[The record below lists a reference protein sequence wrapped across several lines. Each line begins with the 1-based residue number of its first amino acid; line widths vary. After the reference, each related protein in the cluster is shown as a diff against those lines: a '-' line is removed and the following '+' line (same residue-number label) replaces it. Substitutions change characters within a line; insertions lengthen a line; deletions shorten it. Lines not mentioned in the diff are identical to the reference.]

1 MVSYF
6 FCNKRDRI
14 RKNKI
19 MKKKIVITG
28 ALGYIGTELCKLY
41 SGFSWKYEIIAI
53 DNRFVSERVNELKRR
68 KIKFIQADILNLESI
83 KRYIENA
90 EVVHH
95 LAGITDVAYVKKD
108 ADKEK
113 DELTSRV
120 AIEGTANVLSC
131 MNEKATIVFPSTHVV
146 FEGLKSQKENL
157 DENEKTSTFL
167 VYSSSKVEN
176 EKQIINSG
184 KRYAIFR
191 LGSVYGFSTDTM
203 RINIMPNLFSKIAS
217 QNGKI
222 KLFGGGVQLKSL
234 VPLIDV
240 ARCFKFVEE
249 KNDFNDGIYNLTK
262 ENVTVKD
269 VADLCKKINPKTE
282 IISTSDEVP
291 NKGYSLSNK
300 KLLDTGFEFVH
311 DLENCIEEMI
321 TKWSYEKFDKN
332 LEYTFQG
339 VREFIDERGKISNY
353 DLPEPINMIGYI
365 ESKKGTM
372 RANHFHPVQEQKCLL
387 IKGQF
392 ISIYKD
398 LVDDKSTK
406 VTHVVNAGDM
416 IVTQPNVA
424 HTMVFTEDT
433 IFLNLVR
440 GEREHDNYG
449 ITHTIPYK
457 FVDES
462 ERDLLSK
469 IYKFECRCCG
479 SRKLKRALSLGYQ
492 PLANNLNN
500 NLNDKSKLYPLELNV
515 CEECF
520 NCQLS
525 VAIDSDEMFSNYLYQ
540 SSTTKSFREHFE
552 LAAKNYIKNFNLDES
567 SYIIDVGSNDGIGLK
582 PFLDL
587 GFKNIQG
594 IEPAKNLADLANKN
608 GINTFHGYLDDKALN
623 PMKNGADLLLASNV
637 FAHADDLK
645 SMAESMKK
653 LIKPDGNIVI
663 EVQYLLNTIQ
673 DLSFDNIYHEHTNY
687 WSLTSLNNFLNK
699 LKLRIFKVEK
709 INTHGGSIRVYVSQD
724 QNILIDNSVNDLL
737 KFEEDFGLKKISTY
751 LQFGKKIENLKK
763 NFSKNFEAFKNKKII
778 FYGSPA
784 KATTKLNFFNI
795 EKKKFK
801 TIEDNPLK
809 IGKYIPNVDVEIC
822 SKKSIK
828 GEKFDYVIVLAW
840 NFFEE
845 IKNNNKDLSTKF
857 ISIND
862 LEKEII

>member
-1 MVSYF
+1 M
-6 FCNKRDRI
+6 
-14 RKNKI
+14 
-19 MKKKIVITG
+19 KKIVITG

-41 SGFSWKYEIIAI
+41 SGFSWKYEVVAI
-53 DNRFVSERVNELKRR
+53 DNRFISERVNELKRR
-68 KIKFIQADILNLESI
+68 KIQFIQADILDLEAI
-83 KRYIENA
+83 KPFLEKA
-90 EVVHH
+90 EVVYH
-95 LAGITDVAYVKKD
+95 LAGITDVAYVKKE

-113 DELTSRV
+113 DSLTIKV
-120 AIEGTANVLSC
+120 AIEGTANVLKS
-131 MNEKATIVFPSTHVV
+131 MNAKATIVFPSTHVV
-146 FEGLKSQKENL
+146 FEGLKEPKENL
-157 DENEKTSTFL
+157 DENEQTNTFL
-167 VYSSSKVEN
+167 AYSSSKVEN
-176 EKQIINSG
+176 ENQIKNSG
-184 KRYAIFR
+184 NKYAIFR

-249 KNDFNDGIYNLTK
+249 NNDFKSGTYNLTK
-262 ENVTVKD
+262 ENLTVKD
-269 VADLCKKINPKTE
+269 VADICKKINPKLE
-282 IISTSDEVP
+282 ITLTDDEVP

-300 KLLDTGFEFVH
+300 KLLNTGFEFVH
-311 DLENCIEEMI
+311 DLETCIKEMI

-332 LEYTFQG
+332 LEYTFKG

-398 LVDDKSTK
+398 LVDDKSIK
-406 VTHVVNAGDM
+406 VTHVVNEGDM

-440 GEREHDNYG
+440 GEREHENYG

-457 FVDES
+457 FVDDQEKK
-462 ERDLLSK
+462 LLQS

-479 SRKLKRALSLGYQ
+479 SKKLKRVLSLGYQ
-492 PLANNLNN
+492 PLANNL
-500 NLNDKSKLYPLELNV
+500 LDDIKEKSKVYPLELNV

-525 VAIDSDEMFSNYLYQ
+525 VAIKSNEMFSNYLYQ
-540 SSTTKSFREHFE
+540 SSTTKSFREHFIS
-552 LAAKNYIKNFNLDES
+552 AAKKYVKDFKLDIG

-587 GFKNIQG
+587 GFSNIQG
-594 IEPAKNLADLANKN
+594 IEPAKNLVDLANQN
-608 GINTFHGYLDDKALN
+608 GINTFHGYLDEKALN
-623 PMKNGADLLLASNV
+623 PIKNGADLLLASNV

-653 LIKPDGNIVI
+653 LIKPDGKIII
-663 EVQYLLNTIQ
+663 EVQYLLNTIK
-673 DLSFDNIYHEHTNY
+673 DLTFDNIYHEHTNY
-687 WSLTSLNNFLNK
+687 WSLTSLKRFFENLE
-699 LKLRIFKVEK
+699 LKIFNVEE
-709 INTHGGSIRVYVSQD
+709 IDTHGGSIRIYLSQEK
-724 QNILIDNSVNDLL
+724 NIEIDNSVNDFL
-737 KFEEDFGLKKISTY
+737 KKEEEYGLKKIETY
-751 LQFGKKIENLKK
+751 LDFGKKIENLKK
-763 NFSKNFEAFKNKKII
+763 EVIKNLKNLKKKYPNIVG
-778 FYGSPA
+778 YGAPA
-784 KATTKLNFFNI
+784 KASTALNYFNI
-795 EKKKFK
+795 KNEIDF
-801 TIEDNPLK
+801 IVEDNPLK
-809 IGKYIPNVDVEIC
+809 HGKFIPGVNIPIV
-822 SKKSIK
+822 SK
-828 GEKFDYVIVLAW
+828 EKVKDKNSAILVLAW
-840 NFFEE
+840 NFFDE
-845 IKNNNKDLSTKF
+845 IEKNNTNLSNSF
-857 ISIND
+857 INIKS
-862 LEKEII
+862 LEKKNEIN

>member
-1 MVSYF
+1 MTQ
-6 FCNKRDRI
+6 
-14 RKNKI
+14 
-19 MKKKIVITG
+19 KKIVITG

-41 SGFSWKYEIIAI
+41 SGFSWKYEVVAI

-68 KIKFIQADILNLESI
+68 KIKFIQADILNLDSI
-83 KRYIENA
+83 KHYIKEA
-90 EVVHH
+90 DVVHH
-95 LAGITDVAYVKKD
+95 LAGITDVAYVKKE
-108 ADKEK
+108 ANKEK
-113 DELTSRV
+113 DDLTTSV
-120 AIEGTANVLSC
+120 AIEGTANVLNS
-131 MNEKATIVFPSTHVV
+131 MKDDATIVFPSTHVV
-146 FEGLKSQKENL
+146 FEGLKEKKENI
-157 DENEKTSTFL
+157 DESEQTSTFL
-167 VYSSSKVEN
+167 SYSSSKVEN
-176 EKQIINSG
+176 ENQIINSG
-184 KRYAIFR
+184 KNFAIFR

-217 QNGKI
+217 QNGTI

-249 KNDFNDGIYNLTK
+249 KNDFKNGVYNLTK
-262 ENVTVKD
+262 ENLTVKD
-269 VADLCKKINPKTE
+269 VADICKKINPKLEVILTD
-282 IISTSDEVP
+282 DEVP
-291 NKGYSLSNK
+291 NRGYSLSNR

-311 DLENCIEEMI
+311 NLETSIKEMI
-321 TKWSYEKFDKN
+321 TKWSFEKFDKN

-339 VREFIDERGKISNY
+339 VRGFIDERGKISNY

-398 LVDDKSTK
+398 LVDKKSTK

-424 HTMVFTEDT
+424 HAMVFTEDT

-457 FVDES
+457 FVDEN

-469 IYKFECRCCG
+469 IYRFDCRCCG
-479 SRKLKRALSLGYQ
+479 SKKLKRALSLGYQ
-492 PLANNLNN
+492 PLANNLNDN
-500 NLNDKSKLYPLELNV
+500 INDKSKLYPLELNV
-515 CEECF
+515 CEDCF

-540 SSTTKSFREHFE
+540 SSTTKSFRDHFI
-552 LAAKNYIKNFNLDES
+552 LAAKNYIKDFDLGED

-594 IEPAKNLADLANKN
+594 IEPAKNLADIANKN
-608 GINTFHGYLDDKALN
+608 GINTFHGYLDKKALN
-623 PMKNGADLLLASNV
+623 PIKNGADLLLASNV

-653 LIKPDGNIVI
+653 LIKPDGKIVI
-663 EVQYLLNTIQ
+663 EVQYLLNTIK
-673 DLSFDNIYHEHTNY
+673 DLTFDNIYHEHTNY
-687 WSLTSLNNFLNK
+687 WSLSSLNIFFKK
-699 LKLRIFKVEK
+699 LQLKIFRVEK
-709 INTHGGSIRVYVSQD
+709 IDTHGGSIRVYISQD
-724 QNILIDNSVNDLL
+724 KNILLDKSVENLL
-737 KFEEDFGLKKISTY
+737 KVEEEFGLKNISTY
-751 LQFGKKIENLKK
+751 LEFGKKIEILKN
-763 NFSKNFEAFKNKKII
+763 NFSKNFENLKNKKII

-795 EKKKFK
+795 EKKKYK
-801 TIEDNPLK
+801 TIEDNGLK
-809 IGKYIPNVDVEIC
+809 VGKYIPNVDVEIC
-822 SKKSIK
+822 SKESVKSS
-828 GEKFDYVIVLAW
+828 EFDCVVVLAW
-840 NFFEE
+840 NFFDE
-845 IKNNNKDLSTKF
+845 IKKNNTDLSAKF
-857 ISIND
+857 ISIKD
-862 LEKEII
+862 LEKKVI

>member
-1 MVSYF
+1 MTQ
-6 FCNKRDRI
+6 
-14 RKNKI
+14 
-19 MKKKIVITG
+19 KKIIITG

-41 SGFSWKYEIIAI
+41 SGFSWKYEVVAI

-68 KIKFIQADILNLESI
+68 KIKFIQADILNLDSI
-83 KRYIENA
+83 KHYIKEA
-90 EVVHH
+90 DVVHH
-95 LAGITDVAYVKKD
+95 LAGITDVAYVKKE
-108 ADKEK
+108 ANKEK
-113 DELTSRV
+113 DDLTASV
-120 AIEGTANVLSC
+120 AIEGTANVLNS
-131 MNEKATIVFPSTHVV
+131 MKNDATIVFPSTHVV
-146 FEGLKSQKENL
+146 FEGLKEKKENI
-157 DENEKTSTFL
+157 DESEQTSTFL
-167 VYSSSKVEN
+167 SYSSSKVEN
-176 EKQIINSG
+176 ENQIINSG
-184 KRYAIFR
+184 KNFAIFR

-203 RINIMPNLFSKIAS
+203 RLNIMPNLFSKIAS
-217 QNGKI
+217 QNGTI

-249 KNDFNDGIYNLTK
+249 KNDFKNGVYNLTK
-262 ENVTVKD
+262 ENLTVKD
-269 VADLCKKINPKTE
+269 VADICKKINPKLEVILTD
-282 IISTSDEVP
+282 DEVP
-291 NKGYSLSNK
+291 NRGYSLSNR

-311 DLENCIEEMI
+311 NLETSIKEMI
-321 TKWSYEKFDKN
+321 TKWSFEKFDKN

-398 LVDDKSTK
+398 LVDKKSTK

-457 FVDES
+457 FVDEN

-469 IYKFECRCCG
+469 IYRFDCRCCG
-479 SRKLKRALSLGYQ
+479 SKKLKRALSLGYQ
-492 PLANNLNN
+492 PLANNLNDN
-500 NLNDKSKLYPLELNV
+500 INDKSKLYPLELNV
-515 CEECF
+515 CEDCF

-540 SSTTKSFREHFE
+540 SSTTKSFRDHFI
-552 LAAKNYIKNFNLDES
+552 LAAKNYIKDFDLDED

-594 IEPAKNLADLANKN
+594 IEPAKNLADIANKN
-608 GINTFHGYLDDKALN
+608 GINTFHGYLDEKALN
-623 PMKNGADLLLASNV
+623 PIKNGADLLLASNV

-653 LIKPDGNIVI
+653 LIKPDGKIVI
-663 EVQYLLNTIQ
+663 EVQYLLNTIK
-673 DLSFDNIYHEHTNY
+673 DLTFDNIYHEHTNY
-687 WSLTSLNNFLNK
+687 WSLSSLNIFFKK
-699 LKLRIFKVEK
+699 LQLKIFRVEK
-709 INTHGGSIRVYVSQD
+709 IDTHGGSIRVYISQD
-724 QNILIDNSVNDLL
+724 KNILLDKSVENLL
-737 KFEEDFGLKKISTY
+737 KVEEEFGLKNISTY
-751 LQFGKKIENLKK
+751 LEFGKKIEILKN
-763 NFSKNFEAFKNKKII
+763 NFSKNFENLKNKKII

-795 EKKKFK
+795 EKKKYK
-801 TIEDNPLK
+801 TIEDNGLK
-809 IGKYIPNVDVEIC
+809 VGKYIPNVDVEIC
-822 SKKSIK
+822 SKESIK
-828 GEKFDYVIVLAW
+828 SSEFDCVVVLAW
-840 NFFEE
+840 NFFNE
-845 IKNNNKDLSTKF
+845 IKKNNTDLSAKF
-857 ISIND
+857 ISIKD
-862 LEKEII
+862 LEKKVI

>member
-1 MVSYF
+1 MTE
-6 FCNKRDRI
+6 
-14 RKNKI
+14 
-19 MKKKIVITG
+19 KKIVITG

-41 SGFSWKYEIIAI
+41 SGFSWKYEVVAI

-68 KIKFIQADILNLESI
+68 KIKFIQADILNLDSI
-83 KRYIENA
+83 KHYIKKA
-90 EVVHH
+90 DVVHH
-95 LAGITDVAYVKKD
+95 LAGITDVAYVKKE
-108 ADKEK
+108 ANKEK
-113 DELTSRV
+113 DDLTASV
-120 AIEGTANVLSC
+120 AIEGTANVLNS
-131 MNEKATIVFPSTHVV
+131 MKDDATIVFPSTHVV
-146 FEGLKSQKENL
+146 FEGLKEKKENI
-157 DENEKTSTFL
+157 DESEQTSTFL
-167 VYSSSKVEN
+167 SYSSSKVEN
-176 EKQIINSG
+176 ENQIINSG
-184 KRYAIFR
+184 KNFAIFR

-217 QNGKI
+217 QNGTI

-249 KNDFNDGIYNLTK
+249 KNDFKNGVYNLTK
-262 ENVTVKD
+262 ENLTVKD
-269 VADLCKKINPKTE
+269 VADICKKINPKLEVILTD
-282 IISTSDEVP
+282 DEVP
-291 NKGYSLSNK
+291 NRGYSLSNR

-311 DLENCIEEMI
+311 NLETSIKEMI
-321 TKWSYEKFDKN
+321 TKWSFEKFDKN

-353 DLPEPINMIGYI
+353 ELPEPINMIGYI

-398 LVDDKSTK
+398 LVDKKSTK

-457 FVDES
+457 FVDEN

-469 IYKFECRCCG
+469 IYRFDCRCCG
-479 SRKLKRALSLGYQ
+479 SKKLKRALSLGYQ
-492 PLANNLNN
+492 PLANNLNDN
-500 NLNDKSKLYPLELNV
+500 INDKSKLYPLELNV
-515 CEECF
+515 CEDCF

-540 SSTTKSFREHFE
+540 SSTTKSFRDHFI
-552 LAAKNYIKNFNLDES
+552 LAAKNYIKDFDLDED

-594 IEPAKNLADLANKN
+594 IEPAKNLADIANKN
-608 GINTFHGYLDDKALN
+608 GINTFHGYLDEKALN
-623 PMKNGADLLLASNV
+623 LIKNGADLLLASNV

-653 LIKPDGNIVI
+653 LIKPDGKIVI
-663 EVQYLLNTIQ
+663 EVQYLLNTIK
-673 DLSFDNIYHEHTNY
+673 DLTFDNIYHEHTNY
-687 WSLTSLNNFLNK
+687 WSLSSLNIFFKK
-699 LKLRIFKVEK
+699 LQLKIFRVEK
-709 INTHGGSIRVYVSQD
+709 IDTHGGSIRVYISQD
-724 QNILIDNSVNDLL
+724 KNILLDKSVENLL
-737 KFEEDFGLKKISTY
+737 KVEEEFGLKNISTY
-751 LQFGKKIENLKK
+751 LEFGKKIEILKN
-763 NFSKNFEAFKNKKII
+763 NFSKNFENLKNKKII

-795 EKKKFK
+795 EKKKYK
-801 TIEDNPLK
+801 TIEDNGLK
-809 IGKYIPNVDVEIC
+809 VGKYIPNVDVEIC
-822 SKKSIK
+822 SKESIK
-828 GEKFDYVIVLAW
+828 SSEFDCVVVLAW
-840 NFFEE
+840 NFFNE
-845 IKNNNKDLSTKF
+845 IKKNNTDLSAKF
-857 ISIND
+857 ISIKD
-862 LEKEII
+862 LEKKVI

>member
-1 MVSYF
+1 MTQ
-6 FCNKRDRI
+6 
-14 RKNKI
+14 
-19 MKKKIVITG
+19 KKIVITG

-41 SGFSWKYEIIAI
+41 SGFSWKYEVVAI

-68 KIKFIQADILNLESI
+68 KIKFIQADILNLDSI
-83 KRYIENA
+83 KHYIKEA
-90 EVVHH
+90 DVVHH
-95 LAGITDVAYVKKD
+95 LAGITDVAYVKKE
-108 ADKEK
+108 ANKEK
-113 DELTSRV
+113 DDLTASV
-120 AIEGTANVLSC
+120 AIEGTANVLNS
-131 MNEKATIVFPSTHVV
+131 MKDDATIVFPSTHVV
-146 FEGLKSQKENL
+146 FEGLKEKKENI
-157 DENEKTSTFL
+157 DESEQTSTFL
-167 VYSSSKVEN
+167 SYSSSKVEN
-176 EKQIINSG
+176 ENQIINSG
-184 KRYAIFR
+184 KNFAIFR

-217 QNGKI
+217 QNGTI

-249 KNDFNDGIYNLTK
+249 KNDFKNGVYNLTK
-262 ENVTVKD
+262 ENLTVKD
-269 VADLCKKINPKTE
+269 VADICKKINPKLEVILTD
-282 IISTSDEVP
+282 DEVP
-291 NKGYSLSNK
+291 NRGYSLSNR

-311 DLENCIEEMI
+311 NLETSIKEMI
-321 TKWSYEKFDKN
+321 TKWSFEKFDKN

-339 VREFIDERGKISNY
+339 VRGFIDERGKISNY

-398 LVDDKSTK
+398 LVDKKSTK

-424 HTMVFTEDT
+424 HTMVFTEDA

-457 FVDES
+457 FVDEN

-469 IYKFECRCCG
+469 IYRFDCRCCG
-479 SRKLKRALSLGYQ
+479 SKKLKRALSLGYQ
-492 PLANNLNN
+492 PLANNLNDN
-500 NLNDKSKLYPLELNV
+500 INDKSKLYPLELNV
-515 CEECF
+515 CEDCF

-540 SSTTKSFREHFE
+540 SSTTKSFRDHFI
-552 LAAKNYIKNFNLDES
+552 LAAKNYIKDFDLDED

-594 IEPAKNLADLANKN
+594 IEPAKNLADIANKN
-608 GINTFHGYLDDKALN
+608 GINTFHGYLDEKALN
-623 PMKNGADLLLASNV
+623 PIKNGADLLLASNV

-653 LIKPDGNIVI
+653 LIKPDGKIVI
-663 EVQYLLNTIQ
+663 EVQYLLNTIK
-673 DLSFDNIYHEHTNY
+673 DLTFDNIYHEHTNY
-687 WSLTSLNNFLNK
+687 WSLSSLNIFFKK
-699 LKLRIFKVEK
+699 LQLKIFRVEK
-709 INTHGGSIRVYVSQD
+709 IDTHGGSIRVYISQD
-724 QNILIDNSVNDLL
+724 KNILLDKSVENLL
-737 KFEEDFGLKKISTY
+737 KVEEEFGLKNISTY
-751 LQFGKKIENLKK
+751 LEFGKKIEILKN
-763 NFSKNFEAFKNKKII
+763 NFSKNFENLKNKKII

-795 EKKKFK
+795 EKKKYK
-801 TIEDNPLK
+801 TIEDNGLK
-809 IGKYIPNVDVEIC
+809 VGKYIPNVDVEIC
-822 SKKSIK
+822 SKESVKSS
-828 GEKFDYVIVLAW
+828 EFDCVVVLAW
-840 NFFEE
+840 NFFDE
-845 IKNNNKDLSTKF
+845 IKKNNTDLSAKF
-857 ISIND
+857 ISIKD
-862 LEKEII
+862 LEKKVI